1 MSADRR
7 FSDAAATLGHAFD
20 GEIRVGGNYVSVV
33 RDGTTLYVSGQVPR
47 VGSEVVVMGSV
58 GGDVSLAQA
67 QGAARICAMRAL
79 AILQRELGS
88 LDKVRQ
94 VLRITVFVQSAS
106 GFTQQS
112 EVADG
117 ASELLH
123 AVLGERGRHARTSVG
138 VFQLPKNAS
147 VEIDF
152 IASSVD

>member
-1 MSADRR
+1 MSADLR
-7 FSDAAATLGHAFD
+7 FTETASALGYSFA
-20 GEIRVGGNYVSVV
+20 GEIRVGGNYVSVI

-47 VGSEVVVMGSV
+47 VENKIVVTGTV
-58 GGDVSLAQA
+58 GAEVSLAQA
-67 QGAARICAMRAL
+67 QLAAKVCAMRAV

-94 VLRITVFVQSAS
+94 LLRITVFVQSAP

-123 AVLGERGRHARTSVG
+123 QVFGERGKHTRTSVG
-138 VFQLPKNAS
+138 VYQLPKSAS
-147 VEIDF
+147 VELDL
-152 IASSVD
+152 IASCLG